1 LLAEVVKEG
10 RRAKEPSESGL
21 VELGIQIRQNLW
33 AHWNE
38 FKAIY
43 AHLLGMEDVGEARL
57 RKTWGGPVAALSKL
71 CIVLS
76 VNSVLAA
83 GRKRRGGGMMP

>member
-1 LLAEVVKEG
+1 MAKLLAK
-10 RRAKEPSESGL
+10 
-21 VELGIQIRQNLW
+21 
-33 AHWNE
+33 
-38 FKAIY
+38 
-43 AHLLGMEDVGEARL
+43 
-57 RKTWGGPVAALSKL
+57 AALAARNEL